1 MGLLKTAMMSG
12 AAMYGVNK
20 LAKTAQAH
28 QSSTDYAA
36 PPPPPPRR
44 SDNRRYSDPYDYE
57 AEGYHDPPYR
67 QIYGDRS
74 FDRQNY
80 ASQDPW
86 GAPGRD
92 TYAGHYNPPPP
103 RRYVDGNLANQPR
116 TAYFEDPQRY
126 RYDARAPSAPPA
138 YENYD
143 SRQRGFIEQQEIQDG
158 DKQLPRSRSAEMI
171 DSMEMFAQQA
181 MSNGRLGSQKGK
193 NGMSGR
199 TEDLINSFAR
209 S

>member
-28 QSSTDYAA
+28 QSNTGYAD

-44 SDNRRYSDPYDYE
+44 SDNRRYSGPYDYE
-57 AEGYHDPPYR
+57 AEGYHDHPYR
-67 QIYGDRS
+67 QTYDDRPY
-74 FDRQNY
+74 DRQNY

-86 GAPGRD
+86 GPPSRD

-103 RRYVDGNLANQPR
+103 RRYVDENPAHQTR
-116 TAYFEDPQRY
+116 MAYSEDPQRY

-143 SRQRGFIEQQEIQDG
+143 SRQRGFIERQEIQDSG
-158 DKQLPRSRSAEMI
+158 KQLPRSRSAEMI
-171 DSMEMFAQQA
+171 DSMGMFAQQA
-181 MSNGRLGSQKGK
+181 LNNSRLGSQDGK
-193 NGMSGR
+193 NGKVG
-199 TEDLINSFAR
+199 DLINSFTR